1 MPPAPDTPP
10 LDGTAWVLAALPGAE
25 LAPGAPATLRFED
38 GRAAGS
44 DGCNRYTV
52 GYTAQGDAI
61 AFPGSAATTR
71 MACPPDV
78 TRQSDAFLAALA
90 GARRYRV
97 EGGRLQLLSADGSL
111 RAALA
116 PQPQTLAGTSWSATA
131 IHNGKGAVASLVAGS
146 AVTLTFGADGQAS
159 GSAGCNRYMARYQAE
174 GSSLRFQPAA
184 ATRRMCPGEA
194 LMEQERA
201 FLKALESVA
210 TARIEGQRLE
220 LRTAGGSLAATLQR
234 EGGS

>member
-1 MPPAPDTPP
+1 MQPAPDTPP

-25 LAPGAPATLRFED
+25 LVPAAPATLRFEG

-52 GYTAQGDAI
+52 AYTTQGDTI
-61 AFPGSAATTR
+61 GFPGSAASTR
-71 MACPPDV
+71 MACPPEV
-78 TRQSDAFLAALA
+78 MRQADTFLAALA

-97 EGGRLQLLSADGSL
+97 EGGRLQLMAADGSL

-116 PQPQTLAGTSWSATA
+116 PQPQLLAGTSWTATA
-131 IHNGKGAVASLVAGS
+131 IHNGKGAVASLVPGS
-146 AVTLTFGADGQAS
+146 TVTLTFGADGQAS
-159 GSAGCNRYMARYQAE
+159 GSAGCNRYTARYEAE

-194 LMEQERA
+194 LMAQEQA

-210 TARIEGQRLE
+210 TVRVEGQRLD
-220 LRTAGGSLAATLQR
+220 LRTASGSLAATLQR
-234 EGGS
+234 DGGS